1 MILVCETLFHPKS
14 IAYRHCV
21 EIMRFLVEAG
31 FTYQVHDEALKV
43 AITAVRG
50 GDPRTLK
57 NWTQTLERLDFIKKV
72 NPHVYQM
79 NLESIPELLNIVV
92 KSGQKKLM

>member
-1 MILVCETLFHPKS
+1 
-14 IAYRHCV
+14 
-21 EIMRFLVEAG
+21 MRFLVEAG
-31 FTYQVHDEALKV
+31 FTYQVHVEALKV

-57 NWTQTLERLDFIKKV
+57 NWTQTLERLGFIKHL
-72 NPHVYQM
+72 NQRVYKM
-79 NLESIPELLNIVV
+79 NLESIPELLNIAV

>member
-1 MILVCETLFHPKS
+1 LFYPKS
-14 IAYRHCV
+14 RAYRHCV

-31 FTYQVHDEALKV
+31 FTYQVHVEALKV

-57 NWTQTLERLDFIKKV
+57 NWIQTLERLGFIEKM
-72 NPHVYQM
+72 NPLVYQM

>member
-1 MILVCETLFHPKS
+1 VFYPKGRS
-14 IAYRHCV
+14 YHHCV

-31 FTYQVHDEALKV
+31 FTYQVHVEALKV

-57 NWTQTLERLDFIKKV
+57 NWTQTLERLGFIKHL
-72 NPHVYQM
+72 NQRVYKM
-79 NLESIPELLNIVV
+79 NLESIPELLNIAV

>member
-1 MILVCETLFHPKS
+1 MFYPKS
-14 IAYRHCV
+14 RAYRHCV
-21 EIMRFLVEAG
+21 EIMRFLVERN
-31 FTYQVHDEALKV
+31 FTYQIHIEALKV

-57 NWTQTLERLDFIKKV
+57 NWTRTLERLGFIKHLKQR
-72 NPHVYQM
+72 VYKL
-79 NLESIPELLNIVV
+79 NLDMVPELLNIMV

>member
-1 MILVCETLFHPKS
+1 VFYSKS
-14 IAYRHCV
+14 RSYHHCV
-21 EIMRFLVEAG
+21 EIIRFLVEAG
-31 FTYQVHDEALKV
+31 FTFQVHVEALKV

-79 NLESIPELLNIVV
+79 KLESIPELLNIMV
-92 KSGQKKLM
+92 KNGQKKLM

>member
-1 MILVCETLFHPKS
+1 LFHPKS
-14 IAYRHCV
+14 RSYHHCV

-31 FTYQVHDEALKV
+31 FTYQVHVEALKV

-50 GDPRTLK
+50 GDPRTLE
-57 NWTQTLERLDFIKKV
+57 NWTQTLERLGFIKKL
-72 NPHVYQM
+72 NQRVYQM
-79 NLESIPELLNIVV
+79 NLEMVPELLNVAV

>member
-1 MILVCETLFHPKS
+1 MFYPKS
-14 IAYRHCV
+14 RSYHHCV

-31 FTYQVHDEALKV
+31 FTYQVHVEALKV

-57 NWTQTLERLDFIKKV
+57 NWTQTLERLGFIKHL
-72 NPHVYQM
+72 NQRVYKM
-79 NLESIPELLNIVV
+79 NLESIPELLNIAV

>member
-1 MILVCETLFHPKS
+1 VFYPKS
-14 IAYRHCV
+14 RSYHHCV

-31 FTYQVHDEALKV
+31 FTYQVHIEALKV

-57 NWTQTLERLDFIKKV
+57 NWTQTLERLGFIKKL
-72 NPHVYQM
+72 NQRVYKM
-79 NLESIPELLNIVV
+79 NLEIVPELLNLVV

>member
-1 MILVCETLFHPKS
+1 LFYPKS
-14 IAYRHCV
+14 RGYHHCV
-21 EIMRFLVEAG
+21 EIMRFLVESG
-31 FTYQVHDEALKV
+31 FTYQVHVEALKV

-57 NWTQTLERLDFIKKV
+57 NWTQTLERLGFIEQL
-72 NPHVYQM
+72 NQRVYKL
-79 NLESIPELLNIVV
+79 NLDMVPELLNVAV